1 MTATVSTRS
10 PEQPETPGALRSLI
24 PGGGWGQWLRQR
36 GVYVALAVLVLYN
49 VLFTAHF
56 NNWDTLQLLFAQLPP
71 VLLVSLGMALVIGT
85 GGIDLSVGA
94 TMAVAS
100 AVMAKFVAPTSS
112 GGFGAAI
119 FAAIVLGILAG
130 LAIGIFNGVVVA
142 VAKVQPIVATLSLLV
157 AGRGLALVITG
168 GALIELFVPFLKVV
182 RQGEL
187 FGIPYVMWVA
197 AIIAVVVTVLVRKT
211 TFGFRLVAIG
221 GNLRASVLAGIPVR
235 RTLITVYA
243 ISGVLA
249 AIAGEI
255 ATARLR
261 ASDPSYI
268 GLLMELSAITAVVV
282 GGTPLNGGR
291 VRILGTVA
299 GVVLMQLLQT
309 TLVSHNIPDSVSQM
323 VEALIIIAAVYIQ
336 RTSGPRPARTAK
348 VAKTG
353 RVAGIVGSK
362 A

>member
-1 MTATVSTRS
+1 MTATL
-10 PEQPETPGALRSLI
+10 TPKTTE
-24 PGGGWGQWLRQR
+24 PGGFRPKAGWGQWTRER
-36 GVYVALAVLVLYN
+36 GVYVALVVLVLYN

-56 NNWDTLQLLFAQLPP
+56 NQWDTVTLLFAQLPP
-71 VLLVSLGMALVIGT
+71 ILLVSLGMALVIGT

-94 TMAVAS
+94 TMAIAS
-100 AVMAKFVAPTSS
+100 AVMAKFVSPASS
-112 GGFGAAI
+112 NGFGTSIFIAI
-119 FAAIVLGILAG
+119 TLGILAG
-130 LAIGIFNGVVVA
+130 LAVGVFNGVVVA
-142 VAKVQPIVATLSLLV
+142 VAKVQPIVATLSILV
-157 AGRGLALVITG
+157 AGRGIALVITG
-168 GALIELFVPFLKVV
+168 GALVELFVPFLKVV

-197 AIIAVVVTVLVRKT
+197 AVFVLVVTVLVRRT
-211 TFGFRLVAIG
+211 AFGYRLVAIG

-268 GLLMELSAITAVVV
+268 GLLVELSAITAVVV
-282 GGTPLNGGR
+282 GGTPLSGGR

-299 GVVLMQLLQT
+299 GVVLMQMLQT
-309 TLVSHNIPDSVSQM
+309 TLVAHNIPDSVSQM
-323 VEALIIIAAVYIQ
+323 VEAVIIVAAVYLQ
-336 RTSGPRPARTAK
+336 RTSRSST
-348 VAKTG
+348 
-353 RVAGIVGSK
+353 
-362 A
+362 